1 MMLDT
6 KHDLKGALQK
16 FFGFDKFK
24 GQQEEIIA
32 SVLAG
37 KDTFVIMPTGGGKSL
52 CYQLPALMMEGTAI
66 VISPLIALMKNQVD
80 SIRGYSQQDEVAH
93 FLNSSLTKVQMKK
106 VKDDITMGKTKLLF
120 IAPETLTKEENLEF
134 FRSVNLSFIAV
145 DEAHCISEWGH
156 DFRPEYRRIRT
167 MIDTIDKEIPIIAL
181 TATATPKVRTDIVKN
196 LNMDEVNSFVSSFN
210 RDNLYYDMRPKGK
223 KEQTIRNIIQV
234 VKTMPGKSGI
244 IYVQSRKSTEIIAE
258 ALRVNDIKAT
268 AYHAGLDAKTR
279 TKAQDDFLMEEIDV
293 IVATIAFGMGID
305 KPDVRF
311 VIHYDIP
318 KSIEN
323 YYQETGR
330 AGRDGLEGKCI
341 AFYSYK
347 DIQRLEKFLRDKTVS
362 EREMGAQLM
371 EEIMAYAETTSCRR
385 QFLLHYFGETFD
397 VKRCEKMCDNC
408 RHPKER
414 IEVQTEMKQALE
426 IINTLN
432 ENCGIKMLIDY
443 VMGKNTKEIMDFG
456 HDKLPLYAV
465 GKDKDDTFWHS
476 IFRQA
481 LLHDFV
487 YKDIENYGLL
497 KMKQK
502 GHDYIKK
509 PYPVQIPINHNYDD
523 LVPHDDSNAGRS
535 GVLDKAL
542 MLLLRDLR
550 RQIAKEKN
558 IPPYVIFQDPS
569 LEDMATQY
577 PISME
582 DMAKITG
589 VSKGKAIRYGKS
601 FIALISDYVE
611 ENDIER
617 PTDIVVKQVANKS
630 KIKVNIIQSI
640 DRKIPLNDI
649 ASSNSLSME
658 EIIEEMEAIVI
669 SGTKLNIDYYIE
681 DAVDGDSREDIYEFF
696 MESESGDINEAF
708 EELKEDEVTMEEI
721 QLMRIKFLS
730 EMAN

>member
-1 MMLDT
+1 
-6 KHDLKGALQK
+6 
-16 FFGFDKFK
+16 
-24 GQQEEIIA
+24 
-32 SVLAG
+32 
-37 KDTFVIMPTGGGKSL
+37 
-52 CYQLPALMMEGTAI
+52 
-66 VISPLIALMKNQVD
+66 
-80 SIRGYSQQDEVAH
+80 
-93 FLNSSLTKVQMKK
+93 
-106 VKDDITMGKTKLLF
+106 
-120 IAPETLTKEENLEF
+120 
-134 FRSVNLSFIAV
+134 
-145 DEAHCISEWGH
+145 
-156 DFRPEYRRIRT
+156 
-167 MIDTIDKEIPIIAL
+167 
-181 TATATPKVRTDIVKN
+181 
-196 LNMDEVNSFVSSFN
+196 MDEVNSYVSSFN
-210 RDNLYYDMRPKGK
+210 RDNLYYDMRPKGTK
-223 KEQTIRNIIQV
+223 DQTIKSIIQV
-234 VKTMPGKSGI
+234 VKSMAGKSGI
-244 IYVQSRKSTEIIAE
+244 IYVQSRKSTEVIAE
-258 ALRVNDIKAT
+258 ALRVNDIKAC

-279 TKAQDDFLMEEIDV
+279 TKAQDDFLMENTDV

-341 AFYSYK
+341 AYYSYK

-385 QFLLHYFGETFD
+385 QFLLHYFGETFA
-397 VKRCEKMCDNC
+397 VERCEKMCDNC

-414 IEVQTEMKQALE
+414 VEVQKEMQQALE

-456 HDKLPLYAV
+456 HNKLPLYAV
-465 GKDKDDTFWHS
+465 GKDRDDTFWHS

-497 KMKQK
+497 KMKDK
-502 GHDYIKK
+502 GHEYIKK
-509 PYPVQIPINHNYDD
+509 PFPIQIPINHNYDD
-523 LVPHDDSNAGRS
+523 MAPVDLGNSGKS

-542 MLLLRDLR
+542 MVLLKDLR
-550 RQIAKEKN
+550 RQIAKEKKV
-558 IPPYVIFQDPS
+558 PPYVIFQDPS

-577 PISME
+577 PISMD

-589 VSKGKAIRYGKS
+589 VSKGKATRYGKR
-601 FIALISDYVE
+601 FMALIKEYVE

-617 PTDIVVKQVANKS
+617 PTEIVVKQIANKS

-640 DRKIPLNDI
+640 DRKIPLYDI
-649 ASSNSLSME
+649 ASSNAR
-658 EIIEEMEAIVI
+658 AIPK
-669 SGTKLNIDYYIE
+669 G
-681 DAVDGDSREDIYEFF
+681 
-696 MESESGDINEAF
+696 
-708 EELKEDEVTMEEI
+708 
-721 QLMRIKFLS
+721 
-730 EMAN
+730 